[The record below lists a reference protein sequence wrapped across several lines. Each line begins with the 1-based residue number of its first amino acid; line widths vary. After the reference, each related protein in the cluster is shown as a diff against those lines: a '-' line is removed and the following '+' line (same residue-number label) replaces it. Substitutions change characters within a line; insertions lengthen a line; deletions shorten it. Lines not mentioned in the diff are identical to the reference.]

1 MGKRGILITLI
12 ILLVVSLVFV
22 ITGVLFEQKF
32 LPITGAFWSGVWVS
46 QISMAI
52 RLNNE
57 PKKSEEFKELK
68 SEKPKYKLIDITNG
82 NHRIMRDSIS
92 FKDAVDYLYSLG
104 YDDIQADFD
113 LETNK
118 AFMIC
123 CSGGIK
129 IAVYKIEEEK

>member
-12 ILLVVSLVFV
+12 ILLIVSSIFI

-52 RLNNE
+52 RLDNE

-68 SEKPKYKLIDITNG
+68 SEKLKYKVIDITNES
-82 NHRIMRDSIS
+82 HRIMRNSIS
-92 FKDAVDYLYSLG
+92 FRDAIDYLDSLG

-113 LETNK
+113 LESNK
-118 AFMIC
+118 VFMIC
-123 CSGGIK
+123 FSGGIK
-129 IAVYKIEEEK
+129 TAVYKIEKEN